1 VLQLENLSKSYRGIP
16 AISNVNFRV
25 DAGEV
30 VGYLGANG
38 SGKSTT
44 VKIITGLLQPN
55 EGRVLFHGRN
65 IREDL
70 VSFRGALGY
79 VPEEAH
85 LYTYLSGMEYL
96 QLVGRLRG
104 LRERQISIKAHRLL
118 QLLGL
123 ESWRHSPISMYSKG
137 MKQRV
142 LIAAALMHDP
152 QLLIFD
158 EPLSGL
164 DVLSSR
170 LFKDLLLE
178 LTKAGKAVLYISHVL
193 EVVEQ
198 ICSRVVVIAKGKI
211 LADASPSKLT
221 ELMELANLESVFAQL
236 VQQEDTRSVARD
248 VVEAIK
254 VHHVYRHSHLRSA
267 GIPRPVTRSASSLTR
282 RGGTG
287 TKSVPPP
294 RSPLSRTILQQRYG
308 LRRWGNEGPAS
319 PGSLCDCAPGNGH
332 RLVLVPVVPSTPRTA
347 LLVSGERPLL
357 LCLVFI
363 CCSGSREHLCL
374 GLALP

>member
-1 VLQLENLSKSYRGIP
+1 MLELQNLSKSYRGIP

-25 DAGEV
+25 SAGEV

-44 VKIITGLLQPN
+44 VKIITGLLQPS
-55 EGRVLFHGRN
+55 EGRVLFEGKN
-65 IREDL
+65 IRDDL
-70 VSFRGALGY
+70 AGFRGALGY

-85 LYTYLSGMEYL
+85 LYTYLSGFEYL

-104 LRERQISIKAHRLL
+104 VRERQIQIKATRLL

-152 QLLIFD
+152 KLLIFD

-178 LTKAGKAVLYISHVL
+178 LTAAGKAVLYISHVL

-198 ICSRVVVIAKGKI
+198 ICSRVVVIARGKI
-211 LADASPSKLT
+211 LADASPAELT
-221 ELMELANLESVFAQL
+221 GLTELANLESVFAQL
-236 VQQEDTRSVARD
+236 VQQEDTKSLAREL
-248 VVEAIK
+248 VEAIK
-254 VHHVYRHSHLRSA
+254 VQNA
-267 GIPRPVTRSASSLTR
+267 
-282 RGGTG
+282 
-287 TKSVPPP
+287 
-294 RSPLSRTILQQRYG
+294 
-308 LRRWGNEGPAS
+308 
-319 PGSLCDCAPGNGH
+319 
-332 RLVLVPVVPSTPRTA
+332 
-347 LLVSGERPLL
+347 
-357 LCLVFI
+357 
-363 CCSGSREHLCL
+363 
-374 GLALP
+374 

>member
-1 VLQLENLSKSYRGIP
+1 MLELQNLSKSYRGIP

-25 DAGEV
+25 SAGEV

-44 VKIITGLLQPN
+44 VKIITGLLQPS
-55 EGRVLFHGRN
+55 EGRVLFEGKN
-65 IREDL
+65 IRDDL
-70 VSFRGALGY
+70 AGFRGALGY

-85 LYTYLSGMEYL
+85 LYTYLSGFEYL

-104 LRERQISIKAHRLL
+104 VRERQIQIKATRLL

-152 QLLIFD
+152 KLLIFD

-178 LTKAGKAVLYISHVL
+178 LTAAGKAVLYISHVL

-198 ICSRVVVIAKGKI
+198 ICSRVVVIARGKI
-211 LADASPSKLT
+211 LADASPAELT
-221 ELMELANLESVFAQL
+221 GLTELANLESVFAQL
-236 VQQEDTRSVARD
+236 VQQEDTKSLAREL
-248 VVEAIK
+248 VEAIK
-254 VHHVYRHSHLRSA
+254 VQNV
-267 GIPRPVTRSASSLTR
+267 
-282 RGGTG
+282 
-287 TKSVPPP
+287 
-294 RSPLSRTILQQRYG
+294 
-308 LRRWGNEGPAS
+308 
-319 PGSLCDCAPGNGH
+319 
-332 RLVLVPVVPSTPRTA
+332 
-347 LLVSGERPLL
+347 
-357 LCLVFI
+357 
-363 CCSGSREHLCL
+363 
-374 GLALP
+374 